1 MKRINNLKTE
11 SNQHPANSAV
21 QSTVISLDNDVDI
34 WSMFVFGFC
43 GVISHLAAVESHTK
57 QAS

>member
-11 SNQHPANSAV
+11 SNKHYYTSAANSAV

-34 WSMFVFGFC
+34 
-43 GVISHLAAVESHTK
+43 
-57 QAS
+57 